1 MFSKSN
7 DKNMIV
13 NTMNKTTH
21 SANSA
26 PSIIGSDVSIKGD
39 VTTLG
44 EIQLDGKVE
53 GDLHSSSLTIGEQ
66 GSVQGIIT
74 AEEVVVKG
82 SVTGQIK
89 GRNIRLEKTAK
100 VKGDLFHE
108 TLSVEAGAF
117 IEGNL
122 THNNNL
128 PQDKTAQVKTSSEIK
143 TGEIKTPEMKSGDKR
158 IA

>member
-7 DKNMIV
+7 DKSMTA
-13 NTMNKTTH
+13 NTMNKNTIRP
-21 SANSA
+21 ANSA

-39 VTTLG
+39 LTTLG
-44 EIQLDGKVE
+44 EIQLDGTIE
-53 GDLHSSSLTIGEQ
+53 GDVRSASLTVGEH
-66 GSVQGIIT
+66 GSVQGTVI
-74 AEEVVVKG
+74 ADEVVVKG
-82 SVTGQIK
+82 AVTGQIK

-122 THNNNL
+122 THKDNVKQTA
-128 PQDKTAQVKTSSEIK
+128 PSIAKEGSAKTAEQKT
-143 TGEIKTPEMKSGDKR
+143 
-158 IA
+158 A

>member
-7 DKNMIV
+7 DKSMIV
-13 NTMNKTTH
+13 NTMNKTTRP
-21 SANSA
+21 ANSA

-44 EIQLDGKVE
+44 EIQLDGTIE
-53 GDLHSSSLTIGEQ
+53 GDVRSASLTVGEH
-66 GSVQGIIT
+66 GCVQGTVI
-74 AEEVVVKG
+74 AEEVIVKG
-82 SVTGQIK
+82 AVTGQIK

-122 THNNNL
+122 THKDNA
-128 PQDKTAQVKTSSEIK
+128 AQEKPAKADAPEIK
-143 TGEIKTPEMKSGDKR
+143 APEKKL
-158 IA
+158 A

>member
-7 DKNMIV
+7 DKSIAV
-13 NTMNKTTH
+13 NTMSN
-21 SANSA
+21 SPRPANTA

-44 EIQLDGKVE
+44 EIQLDGTVE
-53 GDLHSSSLTIGEQ
+53 GDIRSASLTVGEH
-66 GSVQGIIT
+66 GSVQGIVT
-74 AEEVVVKG
+74 AEEVVIKG

-117 IEGNL
+117 IEGSL
-122 THNNNL
+122 THKNNAT
-128 PQDKTAQVKTSSEIK
+128 QDKGISSAPAKSVDNKAAAQKTA
-143 TGEIKTPEMKSGDKR
+143 
-158 IA
+158 